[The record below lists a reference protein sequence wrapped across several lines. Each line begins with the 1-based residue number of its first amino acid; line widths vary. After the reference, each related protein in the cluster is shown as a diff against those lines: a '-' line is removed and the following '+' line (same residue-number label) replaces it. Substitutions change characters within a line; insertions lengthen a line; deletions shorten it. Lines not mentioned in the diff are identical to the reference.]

1 MMLEPDP
8 QYLKNEQ
15 YKDASKLTARAR
27 LHADYN
33 RNPQGWF
40 QWMFE
45 LYDFPPDARILELG
59 AGAGWLWLSNAR
71 RIPSGWDITLSDF
84 ASGMLAETR
93 KNVSRIPHEFKYEE
107 IDIQSI

>member
-15 YKDASKLTARAR
+15 YKDASKLAARAR

-45 LYDFPPDARILELG
+45 LYHFPPDAHILEL
-59 AGAGWLWLSNAR
+59 AQAR
-71 RIPSGWDITLSDF
+71 VGCGCPTLDGF
-84 ASGMLAETR
+84 RRGGIYAVGLCQR
-93 KNVSRIPHEFKYEE
+93 HVG
-107 IDIQSI
+107 